1 MSDMWG
7 MPRESRE
14 SDLQEAVQGA
24 DKPVAWTLELLA
36 LSRSAQARVL
46 LCLLVPTEGIGV
58 CCFVSLRMSYRVPRV
73 SPGVAA
79 PILRSPPSRATP
91 GLPSSFADRVPK

>member
-46 LCLLVPTEGIGV
+46 LCLL
-58 CCFVSLRMSYRVPRV
+58 L
-73 SPGVAA
+73 
-79 PILRSPPSRATP
+79 
-91 GLPSSFADRVPK
+91 

>member
-24 DKPVAWTLELLA
+24 DKPVACAQPLGAGPGVA
-36 LSRSAQARVL
+36 LYVSTDA
-46 LCLLVPTEGIGV
+46 EGIGV
-58 CCFVSLRMSYRVPRV
+58 CCFVL
-73 SPGVAA
+73 
-79 PILRSPPSRATP
+79 
-91 GLPSSFADRVPK
+91 

>member
-1 MSDMWG
+1 V
-7 MPRESRE
+7 RTN
-14 SDLQEAVQGA
+14 Q
-24 DKPVAWTLELLA
+24 LLA

-58 CCFVSLRMSYRVPRV
+58 CCFVSLRMSYKVPRV

-91 GLPSSFADRVPK
+91 GLPSSLLQTECPNDRTEYPGLGLRTQART